1 MPPEILA
8 LIDKPLSLIAVLF
21 VGALFG
27 MTLEQIVSKQ
37 RREAWRARK
46 KARGEWNERAGR
58 KGAPPGWRG
67 PWPAATPSAASPWG
81 PRPDSVP
88 ARAGVPDA
96 ADQLRTVMGAQF
108 TAKRLLNRGESRVF
122 AALEP
127 VVAELAPGWRVM
139 AQVSLGEVL
148 DADSTE
154 AFNTI
159 NAKRVDF
166 LLVDGEM
173 KPRHAVEYQGQ
184 GHHQG
189 TAAARDAVKKE
200 ALRRAGIGFFEVH
213 ADDTP
218 AELHRAVARIIGSA
232 AQTRPF
238 GRAADGSRAP
248 GGPQ

>member
-8 LIDKPLSLIAVLF
+8 LVDKPLSLVAVLF

-27 MTLEQIVSKQ
+27 MMVEQAVSKQ
-37 RREAWRARK
+37 RRAAWRARK
-46 KARGEWNERAGR
+46 QARGEWVQRGR
-58 KGAPPGWRG
+58 QGPKPGFPPRHDPLPGASR
-67 PWPAATPSAASPWG
+67 
-81 PRPDSVP
+81 
-88 ARAGVPDA
+88 VPDA
-96 ADQLRTVMGAQF
+96 ADQLRTVMGASF
-108 TAKRLLNRGESRVF
+108 KAKRLLNRGESRVL

-127 VVAELAPGWRVM
+127 IVAELAPGWRVC

-166 LLVDGEM
+166 LLVDAEM
-173 KPRHAVEYQGQ
+173 RPRHAIEYQGQ

-189 TAAARDAVKKE
+189 AAAARDAVKRE
-200 ALRRAGIGFFEVH
+200 ALRRAGVGYAEVF

-218 AELHRAVARIIGSA
+218 AELRMAVAKIIGSA
-232 AQTRPF
+232 AQSGPF
-238 GRAADGSRAP
+238 GRAAAR
-248 GGPQ
+248 

>member
-8 LIDKPLSLIAVLF
+8 LIDKPLSLVAVLF

-27 MTLEQIVSKQ
+27 MAIEQIVSKQ
-37 RREAWRARK
+37 RREAWKARK
-46 KARGEWNERAGR
+46 IARGEWRERGR
-58 KGAPPGWRG
+58 SKPQLRTVPRHDPLPGGARM
-67 PWPAATPSAASPWG
+67 
-81 PRPDSVP
+81 
-88 ARAGVPDA
+88 PDA

-108 TAKRLLNRGESRVF
+108 RAKPLLNRGEGRLF

-127 VVAELAPGWRVM
+127 IVEELAPGWHVM

-148 DADSTE
+148 DADSME

-166 LLVDGEM
+166 LLVDAEM
-173 KPRHAVEYQGQ
+173 KPRHAIEYQGQ

-200 ALRRAGIGFFEVH
+200 ALRRAGIGYAEVF

-218 AELHRAVARIIGSA
+218 AELRMTVAKIIGVA
-232 AQTRPF
+232 AQSGPF
-238 GRAADGSRAP
+238 GRAVAG
-248 GGPQ
+248 

>member
-1 MPPEILA
+1 M
-8 LIDKPLSLIAVLF
+8 
-21 VGALFG
+21 
-27 MTLEQIVSKQ
+27 
-37 RREAWRARK
+37 
-46 KARGEWNERAGR
+46 
-58 KGAPPGWRG
+58 
-67 PWPAATPSAASPWG
+67 
-81 PRPDSVP
+81 
-88 ARAGVPDA
+88 PDA
-96 ADQLRTVMGAQF
+96 ADQLRTVMSAEF
-108 TAKRLLNRGESRVF
+108 KAKRLLNRGESRVL

-127 VVAELAPGWRVM
+127 VVAELPPGWRVM

-184 GHHQG
+184 RHHQG

-218 AELHRAVARIIGSA
+218 AELRRAVATIIGSA
-232 AQTRPF
+232 AQRGPF
-238 GRAADGSRAP
+238 GRAAG
-248 GGPQ
+248 

>member
-8 LIDKPLSLIAVLF
+8 LIDKPVSLVAVLF

-37 RREAWRARK
+37 RREAWKARK
-46 KARGEWNERAGR
+46 QARGEWVERGGR
-58 KGAPPGWRG
+58 KPRLAAVPQHDPHPGGASRI
-67 PWPAATPSAASPWG
+67 
-81 PRPDSVP
+81 
-88 ARAGVPDA
+88 PDA

-108 TAKRLLNRGESRVF
+108 KAKRLLNRGEARVF

-127 VVAELAPGWRVM
+127 IVAELAPGWHVM

-166 LLVDGEM
+166 LLVDAEM
-173 KPRHAVEYQGQ
+173 RPRHAIEYQGQ

-189 TAAARDAVKKE
+189 AAAARDAVKKE
-200 ALRRAGIGFFEVH
+200 ALRRAGVGYAEVF

-218 AELHRAVARIIGSA
+218 AELRIAVAKIIGVA
-232 AQTRPF
+232 GQDGPF
-238 GRAADGSRAP
+238 GRAVGRAAAVP
-248 GGPQ
+248 RG